1 MIGDP
6 VFPLQEEYFLG
17 VELVWFYLEDIW
29 EHFFFQIGT
38 LLAFAGDDA
47 LFCRGLVLCVLKY

>member
-29 EHFFFQIGT
+29 EHFFFSNRYVVG
-38 LLAFAGDDA
+38 
-47 LFCRGLVLCVLKY
+47 FCRG